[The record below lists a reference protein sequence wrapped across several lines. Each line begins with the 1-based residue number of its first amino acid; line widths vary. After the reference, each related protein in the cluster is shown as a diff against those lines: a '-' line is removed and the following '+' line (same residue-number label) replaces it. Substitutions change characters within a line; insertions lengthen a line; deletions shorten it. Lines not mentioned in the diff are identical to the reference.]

1 MLAGAMRQINIAMH
15 NTHYCYAAF
24 ALQKE
29 AGPDYLR
36 GNKIDDRFSKRA
48 STTMNLIQN
57 FRNWRRYRETMNEL
71 SRLSNRE
78 LADLGISRS
87 EIPYVARKSSF

>member
-1 MLAGAMRQINIAMH
+1 
-15 NTHYCYAAF
+15 
-24 ALQKE
+24 
-29 AGPDYLR
+29 
-36 GNKIDDRFSKRA
+36 
-48 STTMNLIQN
+48 MNLIQN